1 MIYFQTIPQNHA
13 YPDQNGM
20 ITYQGPAG
28 FIDAYGANFTP
39 RSYHIYSF
47 ERMTDCNS
55 RMPFQPPQQ
64 QQQRT
69 FNHHINKKRNLPEP
83 NTMEITHDEEIPS
96 NKREKFRQF

>member
-1 MIYFQTIPQNHA
+1 
-13 YPDQNGM
+13 M
-20 ITYQGPAG
+20 ITYPGPAG

-39 RSYHIYSF
+39 RLYHKFLYKNLSSF
-47 ERMTDCNS
+47 

>member
-1 MIYFQTIPQNHA
+1 
-13 YPDQNGM
+13 
-20 ITYQGPAG
+20 
-28 FIDAYGANFTP
+28 
-39 RSYHIYSF
+39 
-47 ERMTDCNS
+47 
-55 RMPFQPPQQ
+55 MPFQPPQQ